1 MPFRTPGES
10 IRVGSSFF
18 RRSLRTMAVE
28 PLRREAALA
37 GEFHV
42 PQFEVRIDGVGLPRN
57 VLRDVVSVTYKD
69 NVAELDGF
77 ELVVNN
83 WDPTESTY
91 KYVGADTSITND
103 PNPLHS
109 LFDPRRHE
117 IVLKM
122 GYVDRLK
129 TMLTGSTSTI
139 EPNFPM
145 AGLPVLN
152 VRGLNKLHELRT
164 KQYTTTWN
172 DKTDS
177 QIAANIAT
185 LSDRDTGQR
194 RFPFP
199 IEADTS
205 REETPRATITQ
216 QNQYDI
222 DFLVILARRNGYVV
236 FLKEADDTHPT
247 PRLYFGPP
255 QAARAETL
263 RDVTYELAY
272 GLSLMEFKPTL
283 STANQFVS
291 VTVKGRNRTAGTDI
305 RGTVRCDDARIT
317 INRDLAPLLSY
328 HNERAASVVSEPV
341 ATVRHAEERA
351 AAILTEKMRDLVT
364 ATGRTV
370 GLPELRAGQKVH
382 IKKVGKRFE
391 GIYLVTESTHI
402 IDANGYVTAFTC
414 KREGPLP

>member
-1 MPFRTPGES
+1 MPVER
-10 IRVGSSFF
+10 
-18 RRSLRTMAVE
+18 LRD
-28 PLRREAALA
+28 EAALA

-42 PQFEVRIDGVGLPRN
+42 PQFEVRIDGVGLPRDI
-57 VLRDVVSVTYKD
+57 LRDVVSVSYHD

-83 WDPTESTY
+83 WDPTESAY
-91 KYVGADTSITND
+91 KYVGSDTSVSGD

-109 LFDPRRHE
+109 LFDPRRHQ

-139 EPNFPM
+139 EPSFPA
-145 AGLPVLN
+145 AGLPALN
-152 VRGLNKLHELRT
+152 VRGLNTLHELRT

-172 DKTDS
+172 DKKDS
-177 QIAANIAT
+177 EIAANIAT
-185 LSDRDTGQR
+185 LSDRETGQR

-199 IEADTS
+199 IEADTT
-205 REETPRATITQ
+205 RPETARATVTQ

-222 DFLVILARRNGYVV
+222 DFLVTLARRNGYVV
-236 FLKEADDTHPT
+236 FLKEADDDHPT

-255 QAARAETL
+255 QARRADAL

-283 STANQFVS
+283 STANQYVS
-291 VTVKGRNRTAGTDI
+291 VTVKGRNRTTGTNI
-305 RGTVRCDDARIT
+305 RGTVRCDDARVG
-317 INRDLAPLLSY
+317 INGDLAPLLIY
-328 HNERAASVVSEPV
+328 HNERAASVVDEPV
-341 ATVRHAEERA
+341 ATVRHAEDRA
-351 AAILTEKMRDLVT
+351 AAILNEKMRDLVT
-364 ATGRTV
+364 ATGKTV
-370 GLPELRAGQKVH
+370 GLPELRAGQKVN
-382 IKKVGKRFE
+382 IKNVGARFS
-391 GIYLVTESTHI
+391 GVYFVTESTHTL
-402 IDANGYVTAFTC
+402 DANGYVTAFTC